1 MQIWVFDEESKN
13 VEYSEFLVASQDD
26 FEFEAPLETTVV
38 L

>member
-13 VEYSEFLVASQDD
+13 VEYSEFLVASQDEL
-26 FEFEAPLETTVV
+26 EFEALETTVV

>member
-13 VEYSEFLVASQDD
+13 VEYSEFLLASQDE
-26 FEFEAPLETTVV
+26 FEFETLETTVV